1 MNKMLFNTL
10 SLIVGVFFLSTSA
23 IFVKLIDAPVA
34 IIAFYRLFFSWIIML
49 PILILNKNFRCE
61 LKALTFKQYFLG
73 AISGLLLAGHY
84 VFWFESL
91 NYTSVSSSTALV
103 TLQPIFAVVF
113 SYLLF
118 KEKTSYIGISG
129 IVISIIG
136 SSFIGWQDFQNST
149 LALYGDF
156 LALFAAFIIT
166 GYFFI
171 GQFLRKNLSV
181 LSYSFIGYG
190 SSSFFLFFYAILKN
204 SSFTNYSKEIWFL
217 FIFLALFSTILGQM
231 LINWVLK
238 WLSATTVSVVI
249 LTEVIWATVL
259 SIIILREQINSNQII
274 GILAII
280 SGLVIYSYSAR
291 NALQSDNSLS

>member
-1 MNKMLFNTL
+1 MNNLFFNIIA
-10 SLIVGVFFLSTSA
+10 LIVGVFFLSTSA
-23 IFVKLIDAPVA
+23 IFVKLIHAPVD

-49 PILILNKNFRCE
+49 PILIINKNLRFE
-61 LKALTFKQYFLG
+61 LKSLTLKQYFLG
-73 AISGLLLAGHY
+73 SVSGLLLAAHY
-84 VFWFESL
+84 IFWFESL

-103 TLQPIFAVVF
+103 TLQPIFAVILGYV
-113 SYLLF
+113 LF
-118 KEKTSYIGISG
+118 KDKTNYIGIFG
-129 IVISIIG
+129 IIISILG
-136 SSFIGWQDFQNST
+136 SGFIGWQDFQNNT

-171 GQFLRKNLSV
+171 GQFLRKDISV
-181 LSYSFIGYG
+181 LSYSIIGYA
-190 SSSFFLFFYAILKN
+190 SSSFFLLFYSIFKN
-204 SSFTNYSKEIWFL
+204 SSFTNYSRESWYL
-217 FIFLALFSTILGQM
+217 LIFLALFSTIFGQM

-259 SIIILREQINSNQII
+259 SIIILKEQISSNQVI

-280 SGLVIYSYSAR
+280 LGLVIYSYSAR
-291 NALQSDNSLS
+291 IKLKSDNNMS